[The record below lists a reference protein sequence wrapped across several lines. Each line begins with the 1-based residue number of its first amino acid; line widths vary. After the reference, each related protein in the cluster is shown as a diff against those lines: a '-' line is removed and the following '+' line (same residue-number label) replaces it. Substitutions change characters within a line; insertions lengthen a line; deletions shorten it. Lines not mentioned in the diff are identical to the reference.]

1 MELQNMEK
9 QQVII
14 KVTEPTEWVN
24 SMVAA
29 EKPRTG
35 KLRVCLDPKDLN
47 KAIKQPHYPLPTLDD
62 VTAKLAGACYFS
74 VMDARS
80 GYWAIKL
87 TEESSK
93 LTTFNTVFGRYR
105 FLRLPFGIISAQDE
119 FQRRVDE
126 TYEDLQGVTAIVD
139 DILIFAKTKEEHD
152 KNLHAMLQRSRE
164 RGVKLN
170 PEKSTIC
177 ATEVSYFGHI
187 ITKDGIKP
195 DPAKVRAVRDME
207 SPKDKGDLETILGTI
222 NYLSK
227 FAPRLAETNTPLRQ
241 LMKSTSEFIWD
252 AQHDAA
258 FRKMKELI
266 TREPGPV
273 LTFYDPSKELRLQ
286 VDASKYGLGAVL
298 LQEGK
303 PIGYASKSL
312 SDSEVNYA
320 QIEKELYAILFG
332 CKRFHQYVYGRH
344 TIVESDHK
352 PLESIMKK
360 LLAAAPPRLQ
370 RMILQLQRYDFSI
383 VHRPGKDIPV
393 ADTLSRKSLSD
404 QDDSLREGM
413 DMQVHTVY
421 SNLPVS
427 DTKLKEIRAET
438 EKDAQLVLLKETI
451 QSGWPEERPMCPQSI
466 AEYWNHRA
474 ELSVMNDIIFKREKI
489 IIPTLLSTEMLS
501 RIHSGHMGME
511 KCKLRAR
518 DILFWPGMNKQIEEM
533 VGKCPTCL
541 IYRPSNTKEPMMS
554 HQIPDR
560 PWQAV
565 ATDLFTWNNDN
576 YIITVDYYSRYF
588 KLDKLHSTTGPTVI
602 RKLKAAFSRHGV
614 PQTVVLDGGPQ
625 YSCKEFDTFAKEWEF
640 THITSSPYYPRSNG
654 LAEKAVH
661 IAKSLMEKAKADKRD
676 PYLSLL
682 EYRNTPVDNFKS
694 PAQLL
699 MSRRLRSIL
708 PNTHKQLQP
717 EVVNHGDVY
726 TRRIQQQQH
735 QKKYYD

>member
-1 MELQNMEK
+1 
-9 QQVII
+9 
-14 KVTEPTEWVN
+14 
-24 SMVAA
+24 
-29 EKPRTG
+29 
-35 KLRVCLDPKDLN
+35 
-47 KAIKQPHYPLPTLDD
+47 
-62 VTAKLAGACYFS
+62 
-74 VMDARS
+74 
-80 GYWAIKL
+80 
-87 TEESSK
+87 
-93 LTTFNTVFGRYR
+93 
-105 FLRLPFGIISAQDE
+105 
-119 FQRRVDE
+119 
-126 TYEDLQGVTAIVD
+126 
-139 DILIFAKTKEEHD
+139 
-152 KNLHAMLQRSRE
+152 
-164 RGVKLN
+164 
-170 PEKSTIC
+170 
-177 ATEVSYFGHI
+177 
-187 ITKDGIKP
+187 
-195 DPAKVRAVRDME
+195 
-207 SPKDKGDLETILGTI
+207 
-222 NYLSK
+222 
-227 FAPRLAETNTPLRQ
+227 
-241 LMKSTSEFIWD
+241 
-252 AQHDAA
+252 
-258 FRKMKELI
+258 
-266 TREPGPV
+266 
-273 LTFYDPSKELRLQ
+273 
-286 VDASKYGLGAVL
+286 
-298 LQEGK
+298 
-303 PIGYASKSL
+303 
-312 SDSEVNYA
+312 
-320 QIEKELYAILFG
+320 
-332 CKRFHQYVYGRH
+332 
-344 TIVESDHK
+344 
-352 PLESIMKK
+352 MKK